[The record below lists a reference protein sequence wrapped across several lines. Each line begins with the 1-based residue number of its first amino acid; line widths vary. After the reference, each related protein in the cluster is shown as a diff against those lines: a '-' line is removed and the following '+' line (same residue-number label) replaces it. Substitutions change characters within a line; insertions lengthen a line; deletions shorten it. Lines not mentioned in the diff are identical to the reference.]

1 MNRRSFLRNAALA
14 ASFAAVN
21 PVRAI
26 SAAATVARPASK
38 SGRMRL
44 SFEPYE
50 LKLRHAFNLARY
62 QRTTTPDVL
71 CTITLDGITGYGE
84 ASMPPYLG
92 ESVKSVTEFL
102 SRLDLAQF
110 ADPFRI
116 EDIHDY
122 MDSVAPDNRAAKAC
136 VDIALHD
143 LTGKI
148 MGQPWHKI
156 WGLNPEKAPCTSFT
170 IGIDKPD
177 VVMQKVREAEPYK
190 VLKVKMGLDNDRQT
204 VEIIRSMTDVPLCV
218 DVNQGW
224 NDRRQALD
232 MCHWLKEQGCI
243 FVEQPFDKAAI
254 DDTAWLTQHSPLPI
268 IADEFLQR
276 LPDVSRAA
284 GAYSGIN
291 IKLMKSTGMHEAYQ
305 MATLARAMGMKVMLG
320 CMTETSCAVSAAA
333 QLAPL
338 ADFADLDGNL
348 LITNDRFSGM
358 KIVNGK
364 VTLPD
369 LPGIGVTPVN
379 A

>member
-21 PVRAI
+21 PARAF
-26 SAAATVARPASK
+26 SAAATAARPASK

-44 SFEPYE
+44 TFEPYE

-92 ESVKSVTEFL
+92 ESVKSVSEFL

-177 VVMQKVREAEPYK
+177 VVRQKVREAEPYK

-218 DVNQGW
+218 DANQGW
-224 NDRRQALD
+224 TDRRQALD
-232 MCHWLKEQGCI
+232 MCHWLKEQGCL